1 MGNVGL
7 QELLV
12 ILGCCVGLLFP
23 AIFLFFL
30 IMALT
35 RKSRGWTIAAVVA
48 GVITLVT
55 FAIGIAYAVRSG
67 MKEAK
72 EQAEPRTFPTSD
84 GVATVRGAP
93 RWRELAIGSADSSL
107 GIGNPYLE
115 QYLVVIT
122 EAKADFPEGY
132 TLAEFAPLAA
142 EQAASNVIDLQATEF
157 EEVTVGGLKG
167 LRREVTGKADGL
179 GIFYLN
185 TYLESPGYFH
195 QVMAWTLRENEER
208 YRPVLKEA
216 ADSFREVGAA
226 AP

>member
-1 MGNVGL
+1 MGNAGL

-84 GVATVRGAP
+84 GVATVRG
-93 RWRELAIGSADSSL
+93 RLAGGNSRSARRILLSGSAIPTSNNTWSSSRKRKP
-107 GIGNPYLE
+107 I
-115 QYLVVIT
+115 
-122 EAKADFPEGY
+122 FPR
-132 TLAEFAPLAA
+132 
-142 EQAASNVIDLQATEF
+142 ATR
-157 EEVTVGGLKG
+157 LRS
-167 LRREVTGKADGL
+167 LRR
-179 GIFYLN
+179 
-185 TYLESPGYFH
+185 SPQNKRH
-195 QVMAWTLRENEER
+195 RMSSI
-208 YRPVLKEA
+208 YRPRNSKRSRSA
-216 ADSFREVGAA
+216 G
-226 AP
+226 